1 VNKGRVFQGIVKT
14 GRGGAIGEMS
24 SPESLEGFRRL
35 CGLPIIPGTLNIDLT
50 EPFDLNLLRYIK
62 FADIGWEF
70 DPASQGIDYSGEIG
84 MYCERVN
91 VAGLYPACLIIFTWV
106 TDVHTDAEL
115 ISPYHLR
122 RALYLK
128 DGDTIDFTLAH

>member
-1 VNKGRVFQGIVKT
+1 
-14 GRGGAIGEMS
+14 M
-24 SPESLEGFRRL
+24 
-35 CGLPIIPGTLNIDLT
+35 
-50 EPFDLNLLRYIK
+50 
-62 FADIGWEF
+62 
-70 DPASQGIDYSGEIG
+70 
-84 MYCERVN
+84 
-91 VAGLYPACLIIFTWV
+91 